1 MKTQTQPF
9 SQVYR
14 ELGDRGRPP
23 QLSESMVE
31 AAKAAAVSAREGAA
45 TRAQALA
52 APAPAPAPVPVP
64 RSTAPPAAAR
74 TPTPAAA
81 AAVPPA
87 PPASP
92 AAAVPA
98 AAAAAAAAAPSNGV
112 SGSELLQFVKHQQE
126 REDAIRQAAEDKL
139 ERLRQEQGAA
149 LEKVR
154 QELRD
159 SDVRDLKQATAADVI
174 TAARLEALQVRIEQ
188 LQASKLLS
196 RDVAELI
203 EDCIADVVELL
214 GLQPSASV
222 SHPVAEKVLRMV
234 SLSELI
240 TADAALSR
248 QLARKLK

>member
-1 MKTQTQPF
+1 MP
-9 SQVYR
+9 
-14 ELGDRGRPP
+14 
-23 QLSESMVE
+23 
-31 AAKAAAVSAREGAA
+31 
-45 TRAQALA
+45 
-52 APAPAPAPVPVP
+52 
-64 RSTAPPAAAR
+64 
-74 TPTPAAA
+74 
-81 AAVPPA
+81 AVP
-87 PPASP
+87 
-92 AAAVPA
+92 
-98 AAAAAAAAAPSNGV
+98 AAAAAAAAPSNGV

-126 REDAIRQAAEDKL
+126 REDAIRQAAEEK
-139 ERLRQEQGAA
+139 

-159 SDVRDLKQATAADVI
+159 SDVRDLKQATAAEVI

>member
-1 MKTQTQPF
+1 MP
-9 SQVYR
+9 
-14 ELGDRGRPP
+14 
-23 QLSESMVE
+23 
-31 AAKAAAVSAREGAA
+31 
-45 TRAQALA
+45 
-52 APAPAPAPVPVP
+52 
-64 RSTAPPAAAR
+64 
-74 TPTPAAA
+74 
-81 AAVPPA
+81 AVP
-87 PPASP
+87 
-92 AAAVPA
+92 
-98 AAAAAAAAAPSNGV
+98 AAAAAAAAPSNGV

-126 REDAIRQAAEDKL
+126 REDAIRQAAEDKF

-196 RDVAELI
+196 RDVAELV

-222 SHPVAEKVLRMV
+222 SHPVVEKVLRMV

-248 QLARKLK
+248 QLARKLKSMK

>member
-1 MKTQTQPF
+1 
-9 SQVYR
+9 
-14 ELGDRGRPP
+14 
-23 QLSESMVE
+23 
-31 AAKAAAVSAREGAA
+31 
-45 TRAQALA
+45 
-52 APAPAPAPVPVP
+52 
-64 RSTAPPAAAR
+64 
-74 TPTPAAA
+74 
-81 AAVPPA
+81 VPPA

-92 AAAVPA
+92 AAATTPAVP
-98 AAAAAAAAAPSNGV
+98 AAAAAAAAPSNGV

-126 REDAIRQAAEDKL
+126 REDAIRQAAEEK
-139 ERLRQEQGAA
+139 

-159 SDVRDLKQATAADVI
+159 SDVRDLKQATAAEVI

-222 SHPVAEKVLRMV
+222 SHPVVEKVLRMV

-240 TADAALSR
+240 TADAALAR